1 MTEEVKKTK
10 AKKTQQP
17 LTLAEFRAWLSG
29 VEDLHPKNWH
39 PDAAQWKLIRDKMM
53 CIIEDPAPVVEAQP
67 TLYYPPG
74 VRSAPPAMTGGLPP
88 GITPPPP
95 VGGIPAGEIAMS
107 PEAKKLLNAG
117 GTSKTPDVDTSS
129 GSYNSSFS

>member
-1 MTEEVKKTK
+1 MTDETKKTK
-10 AKKTQQP
+10 PRKTQQP

-53 CIIEDPAPVVEAQP
+53 CIVEEQTLP
-67 TLYYPPG
+67 PTEHTLYYPPG
-74 VRSAPPAMTGGLPP
+74 VRSGPQPPMGTGLPP

-95 VGGIPAGEIAMS
+95 VGGIPFGEVAMS
-107 PEAKKLLNAG
+107 PEAKRLLNTG

-129 GSYNSSFS
+129 GSYNSSFL